1 MDKNEMIHTIT
12 IQYFVIYTL
21 SMFATILFCHIDQP
35 QIKMLSVS
43 YLGEVAVFSFLACL
57 PTTIYYSKSQNVLVK
72 TILHTILLETILLI
86 AGYQIGMYEDVL
98 GGLLFFFTI
107 LVVDILVRLF
117 LRALTQCQWG
127 LMLKDKKSYSCKE
140 VAEWLTSEGYSV
152 TVTDVKNAVR
162 AKIPQMKFSSVT
174 PRMKSLMDIIARKY
188 PTFCL
193 PV

>member
-1 MDKNEMIHTIT
+1 
-12 IQYFVIYTL
+12 
-21 SMFATILFCHIDQP
+21 
-35 QIKMLSVS
+35 
-43 YLGEVAVFSFLACL
+43 
-57 PTTIYYSKSQNVLVK
+57 
-72 TILHTILLETILLI
+72 
-86 AGYQIGMYEDVL
+86 
-98 GGLLFFFTI
+98 
-107 LVVDILVRLF
+107 LF

-193 PV
+193 P